1 MEKRNYKAL
10 AREFKQLI
18 KGCTKAT
25 ADKVVVDENGID
37 IFPAKTNDS
46 GTFYH
51 TEELIDFCRFRK
63 LSNWVGVYQGKTWV
77 HIY

>member
-10 AREFKQLI
+10 AREFKEMV
-18 KGCTKAT
+18 KNCTEAT
-25 ADKVVVDENGID
+25 AVKVVADETGID
-37 IFPAKTNDS
+37 IYPAKTNTT

-51 TEELIDFCRFRK
+51 TEEMVDFCRFRR
-63 LSNWVGVYQGKTWV
+63 LSNWIDVYNGSTRV